1 MFTHRCQ
8 RCDRPLSSDH
18 NRCPDCLSWPSPLL
32 QARALY
38 LYEGPLRT
46 ALHRVK
52 YRGEHRRGEFLG
64 ELLASSAGVLVG
76 NQCAAV
82 HCVVPIPLH
91 HTRLRER
98 GFNQSSLLAAAV
110 ARKLA
115 LPLEEGLVRLRA
127 TATQVSQDQAARWE
141 NVAGAFAWVG
151 QPLEGTVLLV
161 DDVVTT
167 GATVIAASEALITAG
182 ASAIIV
188 LALARA
194 AVV

>member
-8 RCDRPLSSDH
+8 RCDRPLTSDH
-18 NRCPDCLSWPSPLL
+18 HRCPDCSRWPSPLV

-52 YRGEHRRGEFLG
+52 YRGERRRGEFLG
-64 ELLASSAGVLVG
+64 ELLASSADVLVG

-127 TATQVSQDQAARWE
+127 TATQVSQDRAARWE

-161 DDVVTT
+161 DDVITT
-167 GATVIAASEALITAG
+167 GATVIAASEALVTAG
-182 ASAIIV
+182 ARAVIV

-194 AVV
+194 AAV